1 MRLLAIAAAAGIAV
15 PGAALAAPEEPDERR
30 RVLLVVDDPA
40 DPFIGRIRAEV
51 ALLGVEVVMRAPQ
64 GQIEASARSEHAVAA
79 IRMLPSRRGVEVW
92 MADETSGRSLLRQVV
107 VDETPRGPNENLI
120 ALQTAELLR
129 TSLFP
134 RPTPPASHPADA
146 PPVVVTPAPPPA
158 SGESQ
163 LVSSV
168 GLLSG
173 GGDAGPAWQAGL
185 AVQHFW
191 NDRFGFAISLSAPFQ
206 RGTMSGPEGTADVG
220 AVTIGPEALA
230 RFESAHG
237 RLFMTTGLGAA
248 LVYVLAT
255 GHPREQASAQLMS
268 SLSTAYTGLGYARLT
283 LGWKLS
289 RWVDAGLNVVAG
301 TTIARVQVRFAGNA
315 GGRMGHA
322 RAGCGP
328 VCGRGLALTAW
339 QEIDRQGSR
348 RTSSIQTSHCC
359 CVQMMKPTS

>member
-15 PGAALAAPEEPDERR
+15 PGAALAAPQEPDEHR

-40 DPFIGRIRAEV
+40 DPFVGRIRAEV
-51 ALLGVEVVMRAPQ
+51 ALLGVEVVMRAPR
-64 GQIEASARSEHAVAA
+64 GPIEASARSEHAVAA
-79 IRMLPSRRGVEVW
+79 IRILPSRRGVEVW
-92 MADETSGRSLLRQVV
+92 MADETSGRSLIRQVV
-107 VDETPRGPNENLI
+107 VDDTARGPNQNLI

-134 RPTPPASHPADA
+134 RPTPPASQPVAA
-146 PPVVVTPAPPPA
+146 PPVVVAPASPPA

-163 LVSSV
+163 LVTSV
-168 GLLSG
+168 GLLYG

-191 NDRFGFAISLSAPFQ
+191 NDRFGFAISLSAPVL

-220 AVTIGPEALA
+220 AVTLGPEALA
-230 RFESAHG
+230 RFEAAHG

-248 LVYVLAT
+248 LVVVLAT
-255 GHPREQASAQLMS
+255 GHPLEQSAQLVS
-268 SLSTAYTGLGYARLT
+268 SFSTAYTGLGYGRVT

-289 RWVDAGLNVVAG
+289 RWVDAGLNVIAG

-315 GGRMGHA
+315 
-322 RAGCGP
+322 AGEWGIP
-328 VCGRGLALTAW
+328 LLGAALFAGIRW
-339 QEIDRQGSR
+339 
-348 RTSSIQTSHCC
+348 H
-359 CVQMMKPTS
+359 

>member
-1 MRLLAIAAAAGIAV
+1 MFPATADGRCACWRSAAAAGIAV
-15 PGAALAAPEEPDERR
+15 PGAALAVPEGPDERR

-40 DPFIGRIRAEV
+40 DPLMGRIRAEV
-51 ALLGVEVVMRAPQ
+51 ALLGVDVVMRAPQ
-64 GQIEASARSEHAVAA
+64 GSIEASARSEHAVAA

-107 VDETPRGPNENLI
+107 VDETARVPNQNLI

-129 TSLFP
+129 TSLFA
-134 RPTPPASHPADA
+134 RPTPPASHPVDA
-146 PPVVVTPAPPPA
+146 PPVVVTPASPPT

-168 GLLSG
+168 GLLYG

-191 NDRFGFAISLSAPFQ
+191 NDRFGFAISLSAPVH

-220 AVTIGPEALA
+220 AITVGPEALA
-230 RFESAHG
+230 RFEAAHG
-237 RLFMTTGLGAA
+237 RLSMTTGLGAA
-248 LVYVLAT
+248 LVVVLAT
-255 GHPREQASAQLMS
+255 GHPLEQASAQVVS
-268 SLSTAYTGLGYARLT
+268 NFSTAYTGLGYARVT
-283 LGWKLS
+283 FGWKLS

-315 GGRMGHA
+315 
-322 RAGCGP
+322 AGDWGMP
-328 VCGRGLALTAW
+328 VLGAALFAGIRW
-339 QEIDRQGSR
+339 
-348 RTSSIQTSHCC
+348 H
-359 CVQMMKPTS
+359 

>member
-1 MRLLAIAAAAGIAV
+1 MRVLALAAAAAAGIAV
-15 PGAALAAPEEPDERR
+15 PGAVLAAPDEPDERR

-40 DPFIGRIRAEV
+40 DPFMGRIRAEV
-51 ALLGVEVVMRAPQ
+51 ALLGVEVVTRRPQ
-64 GQIEASARSEHAVAA
+64 GPIEASARSERAVAA

-107 VDETPRGPNENLI
+107 VDDTARGPNQNLI

-134 RPTPPASHPADA
+134 RPPQLVDA
-146 PPVVVTPAPPPA
+146 PPVIVAPAPPRA
-158 SGESQ
+158 SREGE

-168 GLLSG
+168 GLLYG

-191 NDRFGFAISLSAPFQ
+191 NDRLGFAFGLSAPFQ

-220 AVTIGPEALA
+220 AVTVGPEALA
-230 RFESAHG
+230 RFEAAHG

-248 LVYVLAT
+248 LAIVLAT

-268 SLSTAYTGLGYARLT
+268 SSSTAYTGLGYARVT
-283 LGWKLS
+283 LGWRLS
-289 RWVDAGLNVVAG
+289 TWIDAGLNVVAG

-315 GGRMGHA
+315 
-322 RAGCGP
+322 AGDWGMP
-328 VCGRGLALTAW
+328 VLGATLFAGMRW
-339 QEIDRQGSR
+339 
-348 RTSSIQTSHCC
+348 H
-359 CVQMMKPTS
+359 

>member
-15 PGAALAAPEEPDERR
+15 PGAAMAAPEEPDERR

-51 ALLGVEVVMRAPQ
+51 ALLGVDVVMRAPQ
-64 GQIEASARSEHAVAA
+64 GPIEASARSEHAVAV

-107 VDETPRGPNENLI
+107 VDETARGPNQNLI

-134 RPTPPASHPADA
+134 RPTPPASHPIDA
-146 PPVVVTPAPPPA
+146 PPVIVTPTPPRA

-163 LVSSV
+163 LVSGI
-168 GLLSG
+168 GLLYG

-191 NDRFGFAISLSAPFQ
+191 NHRFGFAISISAPVH
-206 RGTMSGPEGTADVG
+206 RGRMSGPEGTADVG
-220 AVTIGPEALA
+220 AVTVGPEALA

-248 LVYVLAT
+248 LVAVLAT
-255 GHPREQASAQLMS
+255 GHPQEQASAQLMS
-268 SLSTAYTGLGYARLT
+268 SFSTAYTGLGYARLT

-289 RWVDAGLNVVAG
+289 GWVDAGLNVVAG
-301 TTIARVQVRFAGNA
+301 TTIAGVQVRFAGSGA
-315 GGRMGHA
+315 GEWGMPVLGA
-322 RAGCGP
+322 ALFAGVG
-328 VCGRGLALTAW
+328 W
-339 QEIDRQGSR
+339 
-348 RTSSIQTSHCC
+348 H
-359 CVQMMKPTS
+359 

>member
-1 MRLLAIAAAAGIAV
+1 MRLLAIAAAAGMAI
-15 PGAALAAPEEPDERR
+15 PGATLAAPEEPDKHR

-51 ALLGVEVVMRAPQ
+51 ALLGVEVVMKAPQ
-64 GQIEASARSEHAVAA
+64 GPIEASARSEHAVAA

-92 MADETSGRSLLRQVV
+92 MADETSGRSLIRQVV

-129 TSLFP
+129 TGLFP
-134 RPTPPASHPADA
+134 RPTPQASQPVDA
-146 PPVVVTPAPPPA
+146 PPVIVTPAPPRA

-173 GGDAGPAWQAGL
+173 GGDAGAAWQAGV
-185 AVQHFW
+185 AFQHFW
-191 NDRFGFAISLSAPFQ
+191 NDRLGFAISLSAPFQ

-220 AVTIGPEALA
+220 AVTLGPEALA
-230 RFESAHG
+230 RFEAAQG

-248 LVYVLAT
+248 LVAVLAT
-255 GHPREQASAQLMS
+255 GHPRDEASAQLMS
-268 SLSTAYTGLGYARLT
+268 SFSTAYTGLGYARLT

-289 RWVDAGLNVVAG
+289 RWVDAGVNVAAG
-301 TTIARVQVRFAGNA
+301 TTTARVQIRFAGT
-315 GGRMGHA
+315 
-322 RAGCGP
+322 RAGEWGMP
-328 VCGRGLALTAW
+328 VLAAGLFAGVGW
-339 QEIDRQGSR
+339 
-348 RTSSIQTSHCC
+348 H
-359 CVQMMKPTS
+359 

>member
-1 MRLLAIAAAAGIAV
+1 MRLLAIAAAAAIAV
-15 PGAALAAPEEPDERR
+15 PGAALAATEEPVERR

-40 DPFIGRIRAEV
+40 DPFVGRIRSEV
-51 ALLGVEVVMRAPQ
+51 ALLGVEVVVKAPQ
-64 GQIEASARSEHAVAA
+64 GPIEASARSEHAVAA

-134 RPTPPASHPADA
+134 RPTAHPPDA
-146 PPVVVTPAPPPA
+146 PPVVATSASPPA

-191 NDRFGFAISLSAPFQ
+191 NDRFGFAVSLSAPFQ

-255 GHPREQASAQLMS
+255 GHPREQASTQLLS
-268 SLSTAYTGLGYARLT
+268 SLSTAYTGLGYARVT

-289 RWVDAGLNVVAG
+289 RRVDVGLNVVAG
-301 TTIARVQVRFAGNA
+301 TTLGRVQVRFAGNA
-315 GGRMGHA
+315 
-322 RAGCGP
+322 AGDWGMP
-328 VCGRGLALTAW
+328 LLGAALFAGVGW
-339 QEIDRQGSR
+339 
-348 RTSSIQTSHCC
+348 H
-359 CVQMMKPTS
+359 

>member
-1 MRLLAIAAAAGIAV
+1 MRLLTIAAAAGIAV
-15 PGAALAAPEEPDERR
+15 PGAALAAPEEPGERR

-40 DPFIGRIRAEV
+40 DPFVGRIRSEV
-51 ALLGVEVVMRAPQ
+51 ALLGVEVVVRAPQ

-134 RPTPPASHPADA
+134 RPAPPASHPADA
-146 PPVVVTPAPPPA
+146 PPVVATTAPPPA

-173 GGDAGPAWQAGL
+173 GGDAGAAWQAGL

-191 NDRFGFAISLSAPFQ
+191 NDRFGVAISLSAPFQ

-255 GHPREQASAQLMS
+255 GHPREQASAQLLS

-289 RWVDAGLNVVAG
+289 RRVDVGLNVIAG
-301 TTIARVQVRFAGNA
+301 TTLGRVQVRFAGNA
-315 GGRMGHA
+315 
-322 RAGCGP
+322 AGEWGVP
-328 VCGRGLALTAW
+328 LLGAALFAGVGW
-339 QEIDRQGSR
+339 
-348 RTSSIQTSHCC
+348 H
-359 CVQMMKPTS
+359 